1 MSKDFDAT
9 TRYLLEV
16 DPRAWLEYVG
26 IETTAPIEIINSDLS
41 TITTEADKV
50 IRIAAAEPWLVH
62 LELQSTYEAALPLR
76 LARYNLLLEY
86 RHRLPVL
93 SVAVL
98 LRKEGDGPSLAGELQ
113 GQLPNGFRHYD
124 FRYRVIRVWE
134 QPVQQILA
142 GGLATL
148 PLAPLSK
155 VSPNDLPIVI
165 RQMED
170 RLTREASPGEAE
182 DIWASTYLLMG
193 LRYSAEFAKQ
203 QLQQVRAMTEST
215 TYQAILEEGAKKG
228 KTIEAKR
235 ILLRQGHKRF
245 GSPSPQVVAEIEA
258 ISNVDRIEQLAERL
272 LDAKSWEDLLAEI

>member
-1 MSKDFDAT
+1 M
-9 TRYLLEV
+9 
-16 DPRAWLEYVG
+16 
-26 IETTAPIEIINSDLS
+26 
-41 TITTEADKV
+41 
-50 IRIAAAEPWLVH
+50 
-62 LELQSTYEAALPLR
+62 
-76 LARYNLLLEY
+76 LLEY

-272 LDAKSWEDLLAEI
+272 LDAKSWDELLGEH